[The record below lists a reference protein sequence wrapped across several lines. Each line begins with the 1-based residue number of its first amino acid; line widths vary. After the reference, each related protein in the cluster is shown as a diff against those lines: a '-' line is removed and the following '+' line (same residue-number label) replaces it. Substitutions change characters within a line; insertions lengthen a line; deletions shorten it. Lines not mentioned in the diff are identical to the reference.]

1 MSMYLL
7 PKTSIRKIDIKRR
20 KFLWQSGGDKK
31 KYHLVKW
38 EKKLCGQK
46 RGGLGIKNLRI
57 LNISLMCKWWWYL
70 EK

>member
-38 EKKLCGQK
+38 EKNCVDKK
-46 RGGLGIKNLRI
+46 EEVLGLRI
-57 LNISLMCKWWWYL
+57 
-70 EK
+70 